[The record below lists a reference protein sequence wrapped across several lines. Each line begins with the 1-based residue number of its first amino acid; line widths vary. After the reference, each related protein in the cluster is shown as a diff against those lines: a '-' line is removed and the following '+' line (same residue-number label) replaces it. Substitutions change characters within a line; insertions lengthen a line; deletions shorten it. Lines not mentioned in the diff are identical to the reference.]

1 MAYIKSKLVDKVIG
15 ASIEVDKDLDPGLLE
30 STYER
35 CLAHEFKL
43 TGLSFEC
50 QLELPVIYKS
60 EKLDCEYRI
69 DMMVVSELVLEL
81 KSSDKIS
88 KKHAA
93 QILTDMKLMELNRGL
108 IINFN
113 VELLKHGVKSFIR

>member
-1 MAYIKSKLVDKVIG
+1 
-15 ASIEVDKDLDPGLLE
+15 
-30 STYER
+30 
-35 CLAHEFKL
+35 
-43 TGLSFEC
+43 
-50 QLELPVIYKS
+50 
-60 EKLDCEYRI
+60 
-69 DMMVVSELVLEL
+69 MMVMSELVLEL

-88 KKHAA
+88 KKHAP